1 MALLLRALGL
11 VSLVSI
17 AAALAYA
24 VSIGLSNFS
33 NIGV

>member
-1 MALLLRALGL
+1 MALLLRALGM
-11 VSLVSI
+11 VSLASI

-24 VSIGLSNFS
+24 VGIALSNFS